1 MVPALHS
8 RHLLIPAASAGLF
21 FAACAQAFA
30 ANGVVVGDSLGVG
43 ISMAGGLENHAKNSV
58 TIRGTRAIEQL
69 REVRPGSTVF
79 MSLGTNDAVGPVK
92 GIEKSI
98 DHVVQAANAARVKLI
113 WLGPPCVNKAWDKN
127 AAELDG
133 ILRERLAGSGVV
145 YVSMRDQNICAPSVR
160 SKDGV
165 HFNMQG
171 YRAMW
176 AKAANAAGYQ
186 VASASPV
193 VPALALQEELPA
205 KAMPQPSVQNV
216 AVPREIPTET
226 PRETPRVRTTVTA
239 ATLAPISS
247 PQFVLSQFVPDFRWK
262 ESSRFTGR
270 FVPAD

>member
-1 MVPALHS
+1 MHFS
-8 RHLLIPAASAGLF
+8 RFAIPAASAGLF
-21 FAACAQAFA
+21 FAACAQALA

-98 DHVVQAANAARVKLI
+98 DNVVQAAKAARVKLI
-113 WLGPPCVNKAWDKN
+113 WLGPPCVTKAWDRN

-133 ILRERLAGSGVV
+133 ILRERLKGSGVV

-160 SKDGV
+160 SSDGV
-165 HFNMQG
+165 HFNMRG

-186 VASASPV
+186 VASTSLA
-193 VPALALQEELPA
+193 VPALALQEEPPA
-205 KAMPQPSVQNV
+205 KAVPLPQLPAQNV
-216 AVPREIPTET
+216 AARSET
-226 PRETPRVRTTVTA
+226 PREAPRVRTTVTA
-239 ATLAPISS
+239 ATLAPTSS
-247 PQFVLSQFVPDFRWK
+247 PQLVLSQFARDFRWK